1 MSAHKAA
8 AYQVGKFIAHAVL
21 AVLVSTAVPLRL
33 AAQDNASLWGSVKD
47 PSGAGIAGATVKIK
61 NLETGAERD
70 LLTDEDG
77 RFSAPSLVVGRY
89 QVAAFKTG
97 FRGGART
104 AVTLVVGQREEVDL
118 ALQIGEVHQSVEVSA
133 YSTIV
138 AVTNED
144 VSGLV
149 GEREVKDL
157 PLDGRSYD
165 QLLTLNPG
173 IVNYA
178 SQRAGGIGTSNS
190 VLGNMFAASGRRPQ
204 ENLYLLN
211 GVEFTSASEINN
223 TPGGVSGQLLGVDA
237 IREFAVV
244 KDTYGAEYG
253 KRPGAQVSIVTAG
266 GTNPLHGSL
275 YEFTRN
281 SALDARNFF
290 DHGDIPEYQRNNF
303 GASLGGPLRRDK
315 IFVFGNYEGLRQNL
329 GLSNLSLVPD
339 DVSRAS
345 AVPSVQP
352 LLALWPVANG
362 RELLTSTGAPSGI
375 AEAFTNPLQ
384 TIREDFGT
392 ARFDQ
397 VFSDND
403 SLAAVYTAD
412 DSEAHSPTGN
422 PFTLANISLREQVI
436 SLSETHIF
444 SPRLLNKVT
453 LGFSRGAFYFT
464 TGTTVDLLGW
474 IHNGQPVGG
483 VVVGVCTTLNV

>member
-211 GVEFTSASEINN
+211 GV
-223 TPGGVSGQLLGVDA
+223 
-237 IREFAVV
+237 
-244 KDTYGAEYG
+244 
-253 KRPGAQVSIVTAG
+253 
-266 GTNPLHGSL
+266 
-275 YEFTRN
+275 
-281 SALDARNFF
+281 
-290 DHGDIPEYQRNNF
+290 
-303 GASLGGPLRRDK
+303 
-315 IFVFGNYEGLRQNL
+315 
-329 GLSNLSLVPD
+329 
-339 DVSRAS
+339 
-345 AVPSVQP
+345 
-352 LLALWPVANG
+352 
-362 RELLTSTGAPSGI
+362 
-375 AEAFTNPLQ
+375 
-384 TIREDFGT
+384 
-392 ARFDQ
+392 
-397 VFSDND
+397 
-403 SLAAVYTAD
+403 
-412 DSEAHSPTGN
+412 
-422 PFTLANISLREQVI
+422 
-436 SLSETHIF
+436 
-444 SPRLLNKVT
+444 
-453 LGFSRGAFYFT
+453 
-464 TGTTVDLLGW
+464 
-474 IHNGQPVGG
+474 
-483 VVVGVCTTLNV
+483 